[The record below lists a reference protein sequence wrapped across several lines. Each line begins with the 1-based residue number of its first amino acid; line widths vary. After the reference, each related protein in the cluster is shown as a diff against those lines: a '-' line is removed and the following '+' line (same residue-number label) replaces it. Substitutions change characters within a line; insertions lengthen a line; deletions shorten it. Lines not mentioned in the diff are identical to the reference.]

1 MDDKSNEIANKA
13 QDEAA
18 GLEEGSSLDDELVE
32 GERQGKNS
40 QREETEESDQTAELS
55 PDEDADD
62 ELGPSNEGEAASDG
76 GLEPLEVELVVQGNA
91 AIVTGGDIAVQDFLK
106 SLAIPERKRVKLQSK
121 SLGRLRDQ
129 IKNASTVAQGLS
141 ESAEE
146 SGYYIKLTKESAA
159 LRKEHGLYE
168 TADGITYAKI
178 ANFEKPGKPG
188 KWLKVDEGL
197 GAQFTNPAVLSGLG
211 GMMTQAALEQA
222 LSEIANYLKRFDT
235 KLDDISGAIN
245 DANVSDLIGVHKAI
259 QKEIRRRD
267 SGIRVDQD
275 MWSKVS
281 SHGDKLSASQDNA
294 LRRIGAISGRLTSC
308 VSIFDANSALD
319 SAMRDVRN
327 WLVVLVHV
335 RQAELWLDELE
346 LEYRSNENSA
356 DYGKYVDN
364 VREEQTESL
373 AMTNQGLDNLLNGI
387 DCVIDIA
394 NSRMVL
400 DRSDAER
407 AMLKAKWLE
416 ERVWALKTILDDDS
430 ERKSIEP
437 RELSR
442 GKDFLSRVAPFVPIA
457 VGVVI
462 STAVYGAVKK
472 TNVSNIVPLPK
483 PFKF

>member
-1 MDDKSNEIANKA
+1 MDDRTNGIDETT
-13 QDEAA
+13 QDDA
-18 GLEEGSSLDDELVE
+18 GSSLGRDINLEDGCGEDGKLDDTTRPDEA
-32 GERQGKNS
+32 
-40 QREETEESDQTAELS
+40 DQTSEPS
-55 PDEDADD
+55 PDEEAGD
-62 ELGPSNEGEAASDG
+62 EWEEASDG
-76 GLEPLEVELVVQGNA
+76 DLESLEVELIVQGNA
-91 AIVTGGDIAVQDFLK
+91 AIVAGGDVAVQDFLK

-129 IKNASTVAQGLS
+129 MKNAGTVAQGLS
-141 ESAEE
+141 EIAEG

-168 TADGITYAKI
+168 TAGGITYAKI

-188 KWLKVDEGL
+188 KWLKVDESL
-197 GAQFTNPAVLSGLG
+197 GAQFANPAVLSGLG
-211 GMMTQAALEQA
+211 GLMTQAALEQA
-222 LSEIANYLKRFDT
+222 LSEITSYLKRIDT
-235 KLDDISGAIN
+235 KLVDIGDTIN
-245 DANVSDLIGVHKAI
+245 DANVSNLIGVHTAI
-259 QKEIRRRD
+259 QKEVRRRD

-281 SHGDKLSASQDNA
+281 SYGDKLSGPQDNA
-294 LRRIGAISGRLTSC
+294 LRRIGAISKKLTAC
-308 VSIFDANSALD
+308 ISISEANLALD

-356 DYGKYVDN
+356 DYGKYVDS
-364 VREEQTESL
+364 VRKEQIESL
-373 AMTNQGLDNLLNGI
+373 AKANQGLDNLLNSI
-387 DCVIDIA
+387 DYVI
-394 NSRMVL
+394 NLSNRRMVL

-407 AMLKAKWLE
+407 AIPKAKWIE
-416 ERVWALKTILDDDS
+416 DRVWDLKTILDDDS
-430 ERKSIEP
+430 ERRSIEV

-442 GKDFLSRVAPFVPIA
+442 GEAFLSQAVPFIPVA

-462 STAVYGAVKK
+462 NTAVYGAVKK
-472 TNVSNIVPLPK
+472 TKIGNIASLPK